1 MSKFRT
7 FRRLLAVALGVM
19 FIAAFAVLRLGL
31 EYWSI
36 ERDEFDPVAAR
47 ERIEAAALASASEPI
62 PEPVLDP
69 EPSSDELDPLM
80 LNDLDFELQDDGLI
94 HENPDIPPPIVLPD
108 MSSPPVPDE
117 KFASYLLIGS
127 DLSGYLADTILLVLV
142 PADGSAPLMA
152 SLPRDLY
159 LPSLCSGGY
168 SRLNAALGGCRG
180 VASGPELLSLTIE
193 DFTGIPIDHYVLV
206 GFSGFAQIIDVL
218 GGVQVCVDNPT
229 RDIKAE
235 LELDAGCI
243 QADGATTLAWVRS
256 RRPEALIND
265 EWVRV
270 AGASDFTRQSH
281 QQDVLRQLF
290 GKLGSFSSFASAGEI
305 AQQVANHARVDS
317 GFSIGDAASIAWSY
331 RGISGS
337 SIPTVRLSYS
347 DYRTPGG
354 ARVLLPATTFAEALA
369 KVYSG

>member
-1 MSKFRT
+1 MPESRT
-7 FRRLLAVALGVM
+7 IRRLLAIALGVV
-19 FIAAFAVLRLGL
+19 FIAAFAILRLGM

-47 ERIEAAALASASEPI
+47 ERIEAAALASPTEPEPI
-62 PEPVLDP
+62 QEPDSAVG
-69 EPSSDELDPLM
+69 EYDPLM
-80 LNDLDFELQDDGLI
+80 LNDLDFELQDDGTV
-94 HENPDIPPPIVLPD
+94 HENPDLPPPIVLPD

-127 DLSGYLADTILLVLV
+127 DLSGYLADTIILVLV
-142 PADGSAPLMA
+142 PSDGSVPLMA

-168 SRLNAALGGCRG
+168 SRLNVALGGCRG

-193 DFTGIPIDHYVLV
+193 DFTGVPIDHYVLV

-229 RDIKAE
+229 RDTKAKLE
-235 LELDAGCI
+235 LEAGCN

-256 RRPEALIND
+256 RRPEELIND

-290 GKLGSFSSFASAGEI
+290 GKLGSFGSVASAGEI
-305 AQQVANHARVDS
+305 AQQVANHARLDS
-317 GFSIGDAASIAWSY
+317 GFSIGDAASVAWSY
-331 RGISGS
+331 RGIAGS
-337 SIPTVRLSYS
+337 SMPTVRLSYS

-354 ARVLLPATTFAEALA
+354 ARVLLPAMTFAEALA